1 MGEVRFEILRTLLSI
16 RANKDYHLGIPKQ
29 GGMVEDY
36 SLEGVNEMSL
46 TRACLCVLMCL
57 RNEKDWKVLVLVL
70 EEVPRSL
77 QKKGML
83 TRYGGRISP
92 SHPLKISTPQQ
103 QEMLIKCS

>member
-1 MGEVRFEILRTLLSI
+1 M
-16 RANKDYHLGIPKQ
+16 
-29 GGMVEDY
+29 
-36 SLEGVNEMSL
+36 EGVNEMSL

-92 SHPLKISTPQQ
+92 GLMQCFAPSSPLPILSQISTPQQ
-103 QEMLIKCS
+103 QDMLIKCS